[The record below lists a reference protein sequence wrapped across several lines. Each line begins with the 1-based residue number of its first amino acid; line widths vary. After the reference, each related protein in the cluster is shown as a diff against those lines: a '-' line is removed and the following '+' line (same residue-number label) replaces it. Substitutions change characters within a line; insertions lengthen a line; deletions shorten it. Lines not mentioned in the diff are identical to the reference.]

1 MAQDVTWD
9 STIIGNFGV
18 LEASIADDKEDAN
31 SKIITIHNRSAEDIF
46 NSKKLEPITPGV
58 GFRVTIGNDP
68 TEYIFIVNDVLEYV
82 ASEETDHIEVLR
94 IQGYTFLPNPRLG
107 SIPELPIGIGL
118 VLSYNT
124 ALGVQFYAAP
134 NMEAVVQRQ
143 YGHITQNGVTYKM
156 VKILKR
162 YINVIVGS
170 RQLAPAGG
178 YIGIYASTDLPVQA
192 DIDDMTAIMGRQVY

>member
-9 STIIGNFGV
+9 STIIGSFGV
-18 LEASIADDKEDAN
+18 LGASIADDKEDAN
-31 SKIITIHNRSAEDIF
+31 GKIIAIHNRSAEDIF

-58 GFRVTIGNDP
+58 GFRVTIGDDP
-68 TEYIFIVNDVLEYV
+68 TEYIFIVNEVLEYV
-82 ASEETDHIEVLR
+82 ASEETGHIEVLR

-107 SIPELPIGIGL
+107 SIPELSIGIGL

-134 NMEAVVQRQ
+134 DMEAIVQRK

-162 YINVIVGS
+162 YINVIVGN
-170 RQLAPAGG
+170 RQLTPAGG
-178 YIGIYASTDLPVQA
+178 YVGIYASTDLPVQA